1 MLAFILY
8 IIAISLQVSGAL
20 QLLLSFVSTKR
31 DNVIRHF
38 AGKGLISRDNNTKKI
53 EYDKTAFREEY
64 KTAYL
69 NKFSFFYIAAGY
81 LLGVYG
87 NLEKNSKT
95 LAFVLIIL
103 VTTLILLIS
112 NTLISLYV
120 KTSKKTNTE
129 ITNEDLERLHINP
142 DAENISDDEIDR
154 MINPLFKISSNKI

>member
-20 QLLLSFVSTKR
+20 QLILSFVSTKR

-53 EYDKTAFREEY
+53 EYDKTAFQEEY
-64 KTAYL
+64 KAAYL
-69 NKFSFFYIAAGY
+69 NQFSFFCIAAGY

-87 NLEKNSKT
+87 NLGNNSKT

-103 VTTLILLIS
+103 VTAFFLLIS
-112 NTLISLYV
+112 RKSVSLYV
-120 KTSKKTNTE
+120 RISKKVNTE
-129 ITNEDLERLHINP
+129 ITNEDLERLHIEP
-142 DAENISDDEIDR
+142 DAEPISVVEIDG
-154 MINPLFKISSNKI
+154 MVNC